1 VSPAPRD
8 AVVGGLHTLGSTPSR
23 RQVDVRG
30 PRFGAWVTT
39 VVLAI
44 ALALHSSWLLGA
56 QTVVFGLGAALG
68 LRFAPYGAV
77 FRLLV
82 APRLGP
88 VREREDEAPP
98 RFAQAV
104 GFVFALAG
112 TLAFAFGATPV
123 GVVAAAFALA
133 AAFLNA
139 AFGLCLGCVFYLRL
153 VRFTH
158 PHQKEVTV

>member
-1 VSPAPRD
+1 MSPAPRD
-8 AVVGGLHTLGSTPSR
+8 AVIGGFVSRPAR

-30 PRFGAWVTT
+30 PRFGAWITT

-44 ALALHSSWLLGA
+44 ALALHSSWILGVQA
-56 QTVVFGLGAALG
+56 VVFGAGAAFG
-68 LRFAPYGAV
+68 LRFALYGVA
-77 FRLLV
+77 FRRLI

-88 VREREDEAPP
+88 VGEREDEAPP

-104 GFVFALAG
+104 GCVFALAA
-112 TLAFAFGATPV
+112 TLAFAFGATTV
-123 GVVAAAFALA
+123 GVIAAAFALA

-139 AFGLCLGCVFYLRL
+139 AFGLCLGCVMYLRL
-153 VRFTH
+153 IRLTH